1 MPRLVRTRRAQ
12 HPALSRDILL
22 RLLRKCTAR
31 RSLDKTPVLRGP
43 RAAAAGVLD
52 ASEAATAQRLSSA
65 SSKDAEA
72 NHACAQLSTTIAEAL
87 QLHLGRKFSVVR
99 LLETLGAGTRR
110 WT

>member
-1 MPRLVRTRRAQ
+1 MPRLVRTRRASIRPS
-12 HPALSRDILL
+12 PATSSCAA
-22 RLLRKCTAR
+22 LLRKC
-31 RSLDKTPVLRGP
+31 KTPVLRG
-43 RAAAAGVLD
+43 RRAAGVLD

>member
-1 MPRLVRTRRAQ
+1 MPRLVRAHDAPQ

-22 RLLRKCTAR
+22 RLLRKC
-31 RSLDKTPVLRGP
+31 KTPVLRG
-43 RAAAAGVLD
+43 RRAAGVLD